1 MRILITGAAS
11 GIGFDLAQKLSERGH
26 VVYITTHT
34 KSQLNEVK
42 DKILKMKLNILC
54 FKMDIRKKKIE
65 G

>member
-1 MRILITGAAS
+1 MIILITGAAG

-42 DKILKMKLNILC
+42 DKKFEEISE
-54 FKMDIRKKKIE
+54 DKID
-65 G
+65 